1 MNQSVSRPTLSTQ
14 VFQSA
19 SRKLKKLIKVPV
31 QEPYMVQREIDI
43 LIEILTKLQ
52 PLKCLE
58 YGSGYSTLFFPQFI
72 HPEGKWFSVEHH
84 KTWPR
89 RVKDMNKNPNV
100 GITHVDT
107 KNDGSLDNY
116 VHAMDKMGPFDF
128 ILVDGITRLDCILKA
143 IQQLTPDGILVVH
156 DANRR
161 EYPEALTIFP
171 YRLVLE
177 DFRRTSGGI
186 AFATQHNHIGHYFN
200 LRKHALLWYWQT
212 LLMNGLKF
220 KFHPGLKAKPFR
232 LFSPSKID

>member
-1 MNQSVSRPTLSTQ
+1 MKQSVSRPTLSTQ

-43 LIEILTKLQ
+43 LIEILTKLK

-72 HPEGKWFSVEHH
+72 HSQGKWFSVEHH
-84 KTWPR
+84 KIWHQ
-89 RVKDMNKNPNV
+89 RVQDMNTNPNV
-100 GITHVDT
+100 NITYVNT
-107 KNDGSLDNY
+107 KDDSNLNDY
-116 VHAMDKMGPFDF
+116 VRTMKNMGPFDF
-128 ILVDGITRLDCILKA
+128 ILVDGIIRSDCIRMA
-143 IQQLTPDGILVVH
+143 INQLTPDGILVVH

-161 EYPEALTIFP
+161 EYHEALTQFP

-186 AFATQHNHIGHYFN
+186 AFATLHNHIGHYFD
-200 LRKHALLWYWQT
+200 LRLHTQLWYWQT
-212 LLMNGLKF
+212 LLMNGLKL
-220 KFHPGLKAKPFR
+220 KFLPGRKAKPFR
-232 LFSPSKID
+232 LFSPSK